1 MPSEAPVATLMPVRV
16 AAREQIAQDIHL
28 FDLAPCDGCHLPRF
42 EPGAHVAVRAPN
54 GEIRKYSLC
63 NDSDEEDRYAVAIK
77 REHEGRGGSIG
88 LIDATAAGD
97 RWLISPP
104 VNNFPLHPRAPGFL
118 FIAGGIGISPI
129 MSMIRYLRATAGKR
143 FKLVYCTRSPQA
155 TAFRAELG
163 APELRG
169 QVNIHHD
176 DGDPARA
183 LDLWPLLERPTGAH
197 LYCCGPR
204 GMMQAVRDMTGH
216 WSASAVHFESFADAA
231 ATRRPD
237 DAAFSVRLAR
247 SGGVVEIPPDR
258 SILETLRA
266 HGHAL
271 ASSCESGSCG
281 TCRTRLIGGE
291 ADHRDLVLSDG
302 ERPGHIMICVSRAR
316 SPELVLDL

>member
-1 MPSEAPVATLMPVRV
+1 MPSEGSVAGLMPVLV

-28 FDLAPCDGCHLPRF
+28 FELVPRDGRELPAF
-42 EPGAHVAVRAPN
+42 APGAHIAVQAPK

-63 NDSDEEDRYAVAIK
+63 NDPNERDRYALAIK
-77 REHEGRGGSIG
+77 REGSGRGGSMG
-88 LIDATAAGD
+88 LIDATAPGD
-97 RWLISPP
+97 QWLIAPP
-104 VNNFPLHPRAPGFL
+104 VNNFALAPRAPSYL
-118 FIAGGIGISPI
+118 FIAGGIGITPI
-129 MSMIRYLRATAGKR
+129 MSMIRHLRAGAGKR
-143 FKLVYCTRSPQA
+143 FKLAYCTRSPEA
-155 TAFRAELG
+155 TAFREELG
-163 APELRG
+163 TPELRG
-169 QVNIHHD
+169 QVSIHHD
-176 DGDPARA
+176 GGDPARA

-237 DAAFSVRLAR
+237 DVAFSVRLSR

-266 HGHAL
+266 CGHAL

-281 TCRTRLIGGE
+281 TCRTRLIDGE
-291 ADHRDLVLSDG
+291 ADHRDLVLSDA
-302 ERPGHIMICVSRAR
+302 ERAGHIMICVSRAR
-316 SPELVLDL
+316 SSELVLDL

>member
-1 MPSEAPVATLMPVRV
+1 MSVEGSIAGLMPVLV

-28 FDLAPCDGCHLPRF
+28 FELVPRDGRELPAF
-42 EPGAHVAVRAPN
+42 APGAHIAVQAPK

-63 NDSDEEDRYAVAIK
+63 NDPNERDRYALAIK
-77 REHEGRGGSIG
+77 REGSGRGGSMG
-88 LIDATAAGD
+88 LIDATAPGD
-97 RWLISPP
+97 QWLIAPP
-104 VNNFPLHPRAPGFL
+104 VNNFALAPRAPSYL
-118 FIAGGIGISPI
+118 FIAGGIGITPI
-129 MSMIRYLRATAGKR
+129 MSMIRHLRAGAGKR
-143 FKLVYCTRSPQA
+143 FKLAYCTRSPEA
-155 TAFRAELG
+155 TAFREELG

-169 QVNIHHD
+169 QVSFHHD
-176 DGDPARA
+176 GGDPARA

-231 ATRRPD
+231 ATRKPD
-237 DAAFSVRLAR
+237 DVAFSVRLSR

-266 HGHAL
+266 CGHAL

-281 TCRTRLIGGE
+281 TCRTRLIDGE
-291 ADHRDLVLSDG
+291 ADHRDLVLSDA
-302 ERPGHIMICVSRAR
+302 ERAGHIMICVSRAH
-316 SPELVLDL
+316 SSELVLDL